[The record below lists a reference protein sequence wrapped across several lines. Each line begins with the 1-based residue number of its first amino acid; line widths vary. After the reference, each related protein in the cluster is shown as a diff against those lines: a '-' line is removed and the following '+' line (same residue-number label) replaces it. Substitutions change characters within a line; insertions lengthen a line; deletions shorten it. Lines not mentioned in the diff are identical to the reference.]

1 LKQFGFRI
9 ADSDSR
15 IEPPSAPPAGDTI
28 DLSRLLS
35 AARRQR
41 KVVFV
46 SMGVALCLG
55 LVYLA
60 TTPKT
65 YVTGATVLLAGQ
77 MSRNLDQV
85 GSLETNAVS
94 DNALESAQQVI
105 RSQAVALS
113 VVQMLNLDQN
123 ESFLSPPSSLL
134 AQVMGSVRMAIRA
147 PIHLLT
153 PAAPET
159 EAGPP
164 PTEEEIQARRQE
176 LVAQALQQRVQV
188 QRVGRS
194 SVFGIGYS
202 SHDPALAAA
211 IANAYSEAYVADLLN
226 ANYEATERTTE
237 WLQQRLEELQTASR
251 EAAVAAEVF
260 RAENGLVSSRG
271 ALITEENVAQLN
283 GDLADAV
290 TETARAGALMRTY
303 EAILARGAEAFLDNS
318 GTGFTLQGNERL
330 IEMQDQLS
338 ALNARLERIERD
350 FGEDHP
356 QAVRLREQVT
366 ELSNQLFSELRRLL
380 EEARGAF
387 DVAQAQVT
395 ALRDSLGLAVDV
407 NSEAGQKQVQLKAL
421 EQRADTLTTLHQTFL
436 TRFQEID
443 QQKTFP
449 ISNVRILSPADVPRD
464 AAGPGTSRVLALML
478 VLGALAGSGIGV
490 LREWRDRFLRTT
502 EDVQIDTGQRFLGY
516 LPTFES
522 ATSAPQVTR
531 QSRTAAL
538 KLTAPVPGMPVIRQ
552 PIYALQNLRS
562 HYAETLR
569 NIRFASEVSLAGKSQ
584 IVIGVTSIRP
594 AEGKSSVALN
604 LAGVIAAS
612 GHSVLLIDT
621 DPRNPGL
628 SRRLGLSRGV
638 GLVEAALG
646 KSDWTKALRVI
657 SDTGVHVLPCITPGS
672 MTHSSELLGSK
683 GMRQLMAAA
692 RARYSHIILDLAPL
706 GPVVDARVALP
717 LVDQVIMVAEWGK
730 TPKALLR
737 ETLMNETVLQ
747 EKMLG
752 VVLNKVDM
760 EALREYVP
768 VSSGEQYYEEYGD
781 YISSRT

>member
-1 LKQFGFRI
+1 MKQFGFRI

-15 IEPPSAPPAGDTI
+15 LDQPSAPPSGDTI

-41 KVVFV
+41 KVVFL

-65 YVTGATVLLAGQ
+65 YQAGSTVLLAGKVNR
-77 MSRNLDQV
+77 SIEEVSALDT
-85 GSLETNAVS
+85 SAVS
-94 DNALESAQQVI
+94 DNALESAQEVI

-113 VVQMLNLDQN
+113 VVKMLNLDTN
-123 ESFLSPPSSLL
+123 ESFLSPPSSLFS
-134 AQVMGSVRMAIRA
+134 QVTGTIRSAIRA
-147 PIHLLT
+147 PIQLLT
-153 PAAPET
+153 PAAP
-159 EAGPP
+159 AVDGPP
-164 PTEEEIQARRQE
+164 PTEEELAARRQE
-176 LVAQALQQRVQV
+176 EVAQTLQQQVRV

-194 SVFGIGYS
+194 SVFGIS
-202 SHDPALAAA
+202 FASHDPALAAS

-237 WLQQRLEELQTASR
+237 WLQQRLEELQEASR
-251 EAAVAAEVF
+251 EAAVAAEIF

-283 GDLADAV
+283 ADLADAV
-290 TETARAGALMRTY
+290 TASARAGALMRTY
-303 EAILARGAEAFLDNS
+303 EAILARGSEAFLDDS
-318 GTGFTLQGNERL
+318 TSFSLQGNERL

-338 ALNARLERIERD
+338 ALNSRLERIERD

-356 QAVRLREQVT
+356 QAVRLRDQVT
-366 ELSNQLFSELRRLL
+366 EQSNLLFSELRRLL

-387 DVAQAQVT
+387 DVAQAQVN

-407 NSEAGQKQVQLKAL
+407 NSEAGQKQVQLKSL
-421 EQRADTLTTLHQTFL
+421 EQRADTLTTLYQTFL

-449 ISNVRILSPADVPRD
+449 ISNVRILSAADVPRD
-464 AAGPGTSRVLALML
+464 AAAPGTTSVLALML

-490 LREWRDRFLRTT
+490 LREWRDRFLRTS
-502 EDVQIDTGQRFLGY
+502 EDVQTDAGQRFLGY

-522 ATSAPQVTR
+522 ATSAPQISR
-531 QSRTAAL
+531 QSRAAAL

-552 PIYALQNLRS
+552 PIYALQNMRS

-604 LAGVIAAS
+604 LAGVMAAS

-628 SRRLGLSRGV
+628 SRRLGLSRGI

-683 GMRQLMAAA
+683 GMRQLLAAA
-692 RARYSHIILDLAPL
+692 RARYSHVILDLAPL

-717 LVDQVIMVAEWGK
+717 LLDQIIMVAEWGK
-730 TPKALLR
+730 TPKALMR
-737 ETLMNETVLQ
+737 ETLMHEPALQ

-760 EALREYVP
+760 DVLREYVP
-768 VSSGEQYYEEYGD
+768 VSSGEQFYEEYGD
-781 YISSRT
+781 YISGRA